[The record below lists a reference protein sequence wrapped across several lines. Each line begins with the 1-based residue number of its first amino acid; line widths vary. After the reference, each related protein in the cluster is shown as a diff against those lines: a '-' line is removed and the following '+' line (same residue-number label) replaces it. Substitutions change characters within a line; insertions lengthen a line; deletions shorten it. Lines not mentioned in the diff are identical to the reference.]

1 MDLSKAGALTSGVR
15 QVETAVIAGTI
26 TQAGNATVTVTGVGI
41 AGSPL
46 PISVALALDDTD
58 VICATKIRA
67 ALNATAAV
75 TALYAASGTGANVIL
90 TATKSAANDVTLN
103 IAYID
108 DTCIGLTADA
118 TSNDTTAGVRG
129 DFRGAPTWAYAV
141 DTTGNAIYQNTGTGF
156 CPTWTEV

>member
-1 MDLSKAGALTSGVR
+1 MDLTKAGVPTSGVQ
-15 QVETAVIAGTI
+15 QVETAVIVGAI
-26 TQAGNATVTVTGVGI
+26 TQAGNATITVTGAGI

-46 PISVALALDDTD
+46 AISVALALNDTD
-58 VICATKIRA
+58 AICATKIRA

-75 TALYAASGTGANVIL
+75 TALYTAGGTGTDVTL
-90 TATKSAANDVTLN
+90 TAIKSAADDGTLN
-103 IAYID
+103 IEYAD

-129 DFRGAPTWAYAV
+129 DFRGAPTYAYAV
-141 DTTGNAIYQNTGTGF
+141 DTTNKAIYQNTGTGT